1 MEEGGGGVGRRT
13 KEERGGE
20 GGEGR
25 KRRERESG
33 GGGCAIIES
42 FLTGCAEV
50 GRHRH
55 LPANSNNQIMSRQI
69 FTINN

>member
-13 KEERGGE
+13 KEERGE
-20 GGEGR
+20 REGR
-25 KRRERESG
+25 EEKEGRERA